1 MSLAPIKGVFDIK
14 PISRLGLPEIFGTDG
29 AIGLTG
35 QGFAP
40 GIRYPVVR
48 PTFNSPP
55 TASLGY
61 FRSSDPALN
70 EIRGLGAFT
79 LEFNRVPVRSL
90 PTSWTATPQGGDVK
104 GSTFSVYQ
112 GGTAWTNYVVNFDAK
127 MVRNETGWM
136 VYGVPLFGFR
146 FTLAAD
152 NDVVGPPNTLRITEP
167 FSAGAVLQAS
177 RKAESKLSEKR
188 TKQNN
193 VVRTVLK
200 INIALI

>member
-1 MSLAPIKGVFDIK
+1 MVQSV
-14 PISRLGLPEIFGTDG
+14 SRAKVSRP
-29 AIGLTG
+29 AS
-35 QGFAP
+35 
-40 GIRYPVVR
+40 GIRSFDQR
-48 PTFNSPP
+48 FNSPP
-55 TASLGY
+55 TANLGY

-70 EIRGLGAFT
+70 EIWGLGAFT